1 MKKRREMAPEI
12 FPGLFIKILGGSLLV
27 VLLAVFYYRFTDKPL
42 VGVAPDSAIKLE
54 KTLQFVSNGRLD
66 ISIFDSE
73 GVILA
78 NSKNNNQGFISVVY
92 SAIQRERIKKRVKG
106 NDFLRLVL
114 QENDRLVLI
123 DDATNMR
130 IHLNSFGEK
139 NMTVFSVLL
148 N

>member
-1 MKKRREMAPEI
+1 M
-12 FPGLFIKILGGSLLV
+12 
-27 VLLAVFYYRFTDKPL
+27 
-42 VGVAPDSAIKLE
+42 
-54 KTLQFVSNGRLD
+54 
-66 ISIFDSE
+66 
-73 GVILA
+73 
-78 NSKNNNQGFISVVY
+78 VY

>member
-27 VLLAVFYYRFTDKPL
+27 VLIAVFYYRFTDKPL